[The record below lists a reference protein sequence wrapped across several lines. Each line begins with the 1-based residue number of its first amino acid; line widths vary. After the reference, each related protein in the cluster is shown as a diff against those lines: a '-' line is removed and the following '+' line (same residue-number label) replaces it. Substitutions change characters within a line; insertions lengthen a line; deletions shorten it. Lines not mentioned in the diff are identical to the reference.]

1 VNLPMK
7 EAVLDTGAVAAIRG
21 LMAGFT
27 VETTPGAAAKIADYR
42 VHLRP
47 GTRVYVT
54 FLPGSDFDKSIDVAA
69 RLRAEGFEPVPHI
82 AARSIPSRAFLE
94 QKLARLRDEAAI
106 AEVLVIAGSVAHP
119 LGPFADTMAVLE
131 TDLLEAHG
139 IRRIGV
145 AGHPEGSPDIPA
157 HAVLDA
163 ILWKNA
169 YAARSEAALYIV
181 TQFCFQAEAV
191 IEWAERLAAAGNRLP
206 IRIGVPGPAT
216 LKTLLNH
223 ARACGVGPS
232 MRFLSRQA
240 RNLARLMTV
249 SAPDGLIASL
259 AAHRAAH
266 PDRGIEGLHVY
277 PFGGLGKT
285 ARWSYAV
292 LDGHLAMRADD
303 SGFTV
308 DVDPG

>member
-1 VNLPMK
+1 MNLPMK

-131 TDLLEAHG
+131 TGLLEAHG

-169 YAARSEAALYIV
+169 YAARSGAALYIV